1 MLPKTAAVLALLTVL
16 SAASAEAQT
25 TFQLPSFR
33 YFRSTGGLMVPD
45 QGLGWSAGSSRAA
58 RFQAQGG
65 VPLLPTRLSRTG
77 QSFGVGGQGG
87 TWVSAA
93 VYSLRE
99 MEPALPPEF
108 ATTGT
113 SLPAGKSLKS
123 GSGTSVVSGGPAD
136 QASREFSRI
145 QSAKRDQTTE
155 TAKQDVRWARKF
167 EAEGQRLLADF
178 YYERAIKYLPSDL
191 ARLAQQ
197 EYDSVQL
204 KRRRP

>member
-1 MLPKTAAVLALLTVL
+1 MLPKTAAVLALLTAL

-58 RFQAQGG
+58 RFQTQGG

-99 MEPALPPEF
+99 MEPALPPTHLVMGSPTPLAGHPGKAQPLPDHGPQDS
-108 ATTGT
+108 AT
-113 SLPAGKSLKS
+113 LPS
-123 GSGTSVVSGGPAD
+123 T
-136 QASREFSRI
+136 EFSRI
-145 QSAKRDQTTE
+145 QSKRHEQKTE

-167 EAEGQRLLADF
+167 EADGQRLLADF
-178 YYERAIKYLPSDL
+178 YYERAIKNLPNELAKL
-191 ARLAQQ
+191 ARQ
-197 EYDSVQL
+197 EYEAVRL
-204 KRRRP
+204 KRR